1 MSNQYFPRMIN
12 LESKDYQIVRRVA
25 DQRGLGEKG
34 FSAALRMIIR
44 EWQEFQLQDPSH
56 MTAEDI
62 HKILADLGLLEE
74 SLPV

>member
-12 LESKDYQIVRRVA
+12 LESRDYQIVRRVA

>member
-1 MSNQYFPRMIN
+1 
-12 LESKDYQIVRRVA
+12 
-25 DQRGLGEKG
+25 
-34 FSAALRMIIR
+34 MIIR